1 MIQTVAAGYRLT
13 LRDRIQLAF
22 IRFRRRPARARAA
35 QLLGS
40 ARKVAAR
47 LTGRVRRTFQDE
59 LQFRDDDQ
67 HVCSTCAEH
76 GLDYH
81 EGGNYGDAL

>member
-1 MIQTVAAGYRLT
+1 MIQAVATGYRLT

-22 IRFRRRPARARAA
+22 FRFRRRPVRAHAA

-40 ARKVAAR
+40 ARKAAAR
-47 LTGRVRRTFQDE
+47 LTGRVRRTFRDE
-59 LQFRDDDQ
+59 VQFRADDHHICQ
-67 HVCSTCAEH
+67 TCAAL

-81 EGGNYGDAL
+81 DRGNYGDAL